1 MSLTVFCYFI
11 QLLFVFSL
19 RDILIS
25 ALRALNKFIIV
36 VLEFL
41 SYFSSGLHYSRAPGI
56 GLLASGRGLLFS
68 LLMFVFL
75 HWCLGI

>member
-1 MSLTVFCYFI
+1 MCLTVFF
-11 QLLFVFSL
+11 LLLHSTVIVFSL
-19 RDILIS
+19 RDVLIS

-41 SYFSSGLHYSRAPGI
+41 SYFSFGLHYSRAPGI
-56 GLLASGRGLLFS
+56 GLLASGRGLFS
-68 LLMFVFL
+68 LLMLVFL